1 MKQKNPVKML
11 CLMVA
16 AAFVLQACKES
27 IDTSARYVFKYD
39 SALSY
44 LQKHEVYSEYVKLLE
59 VVPISYLSESTVAQ
73 MLSARGHYTVFAP
86 TNEAIAAYL
95 QTVYEENPD
104 LMSGPTWE
112 DFFLDSKRDSIEKV
126 IVYNSII
133 DSGDEEDYYE
143 TSSFP
148 ETDNAEFQRNSLND
162 HKIAVHYPKNEPDS
176 IYINGDIP
184 ISVKQRDILCLNGV
198 IHQVEKVIAPKD
210 VTMGSYIQEMLDSD
224 REGFLVAAKAI
235 QACGLLDTLSKIRDE
250 KYEDLYQRGLI
261 EDLPCMTCVGFAEG
275 GVAYV
280 PRHRNY
286 GFTLFAEP
294 DDFWRSQGFD
304 PHAPSSQ
311 LLPQLMNWILDNK
324 QYSEEYDTFT
334 TDENYRSEDNLVNQ
348 WITYHILPMRLATD
362 RLVFHRTEVGY
373 NESNPYNYG
382 VPVYEYYASMGKRRL
397 YKLMESKESNGVYIN
412 RFPNLDSGR
421 RGTGHELSCD
431 PDKAGCR
438 VMRED
443 SLAVPNDIVNGCIY
457 PIDAPLS
464 YNDKTRENLG
474 KQRIR
479 FDGMSMMPEAMTND
493 IRLMRSRDTRYFHIY
508 IPRTTVYDYFPNMQQ
523 NEDMN
528 FVYYSAYQ
536 DKWDNLNSD
545 EMKAVGRYEIQFK
558 LPPVS
563 RRGTYEIRYKVLAT
577 GSRGISQL
585 YFGSDPENL
594 PVTGIPIDIR
604 KNLRADLPND
614 FMLDSDDDEYNDE
627 IDKFLRNNNRMRG
640 SNSVTGDGYASERLD
655 PRILRHLVTRQTLD
669 PDKTYY
675 LRFKSV
681 LDKQQNEFYMD
692 YLEICPKEVY
702 DNPETPE
709 DTW

>member
-1 MKQKNPVKML
+1 MRKKMSL
-11 CLMVA
+11 TRLFAVLLAAVA
-16 AAFVLQACKES
+16 LYGCKES

-39 SALSY
+39 SVLSY
-44 LQKHEVYSEYVKLLE
+44 LQKHDVYSEYVKLLD

-73 MLSARGHYTVFAP
+73 LLSARGHYTVFAP
-86 TNEAIAAYL
+86 TNEAIEAYL
-95 QTVYEENPD
+95 QTVYEDNPD
-104 LMSGPTWE
+104 LMSGPTWD
-112 DFFLDSKRDSIEKV
+112 DFYMDRKRDSIQKV

-143 TSSFP
+143 TSNFP
-148 ETDNAEFQRNSLND
+148 ETDNAEFQHNSLND
-162 HKIAVHYPKNEPDS
+162 HKIAVHYVGVDS
-176 IYINGDIP
+176 IYINGEVP
-184 ISVKQRDILCLNGV
+184 LSVTQRDILCLNGV
-198 IHQVEKVIAPKD
+198 IHQAEKVIAPKD
-210 VTMGSYIQEMLDSD
+210 ITMGSYIQDILDSD
-224 REGFLVAAKAI
+224 TEGFLVAAKVL

-250 KYEDLYQRGLI
+250 VYEDLYQRGLI

-275 GVAYV
+275 AIAYV

-286 GFTLFAEP
+286 GFTLFAEK
-294 DDFWRSQGFD
+294 DDFWRSQGLD
-304 PHAPSSQ
+304 PHAPTSQ
-311 LLPQLMNWILDNK
+311 LLPQLVTWILDNK
-324 QYSEEYDTFT
+324 QYSEEYDNFT
-334 TDENYRSEDNLVNQ
+334 TDDNYRSADNLLNQ

-397 YKLMESKESNGVYIN
+397 VKLMESKESNGVYIN

-421 RGTGHELSCD
+421 HGTGHELSCD
-431 PDKAGCR
+431 PDKVGCLVCR
-438 VMRED
+438 DD
-443 SLAVPNDIVNGCIY
+443 SIAVPNEIVNGCIY

-464 YNDKTRENLG
+464 YNDQTRENLG

-493 IRLMRSRDTRYFHIY
+493 VRLMRSRDTRYFHIH
-508 IPRTTVYDYFPNMQQ
+508 IPSTSVYDYFPNMKQ
-523 NEDMN
+523 NDDMN

-545 EMKAVGRYEIQFK
+545 EMKATGRYEIEFT

-604 KNLRADLPND
+604 KNLRADLPSD
-614 FMLDSDDDEYNDE
+614 FILDSNDDEYNDE

-655 PRILRHLVTRQTLD
+655 SRILRHLVTRQTLD

-702 DNPETPE
+702 DNPEIPE